1 MYILF
6 IYFFHMVFRLLTMTE
21 RNKDQNYKT
30 TLFTTLFKILWY
42 YFKVYYGITIVHV
55 QKYFLVMFELV
66 SWRIVFLEM

>member
-1 MYILF
+1 
-6 IYFFHMVFRLLTMTE
+6 MVFRLLTMTE

-66 SWRIVFLEM
+66 S